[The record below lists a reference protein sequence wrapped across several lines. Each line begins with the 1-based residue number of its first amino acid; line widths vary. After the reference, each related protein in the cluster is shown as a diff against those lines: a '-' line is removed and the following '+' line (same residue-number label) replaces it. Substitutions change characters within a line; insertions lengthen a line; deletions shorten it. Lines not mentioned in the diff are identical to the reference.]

1 MAGGRRGTPAQGSLG
16 DATDSGT
23 IASAKPAAGN
33 TGAREKKRV
42 IPMIMVA
49 CGLVL
54 PVRPHA
60 STGSTAS
67 KRRLAR
73 TALALAAILGLNG
86 AAIADD
92 VPAAPKYEQETPA
105 RSPDEPVP
113 ADGWARDPDAV
124 LLAQASVVN
133 PAQAQSDA
141 QPTAA
146 GDQPAQ
152 SGRRLGSWE
161 MPAVIVEGRRISPYR
176 EDDLIGSYEQPRWT
190 AHRRFA
196 GTRIYVRP
204 AGQFDFEQWF
214 RWKDKK
220 DDPDVLVTQSELE
233 FGLGHRLQ
241 LDYYLIT
248 RKTDG
253 ESTKVDN
260 AIELRY
266 AFADWG
272 RIWGNP
278 TVYLEW
284 ISQDSDPDVVET
296 KLLLGGDI
304 APGWHWGTNLVWEQ
318 ETGGSRESVYEFT
331 AGLSQTLSDQKFSW
345 GLETKLE
352 WADEEGSRGDYSKD
366 LRLGPSFQWR
376 PVAQM
381 HIDFAP
387 LFGLTSDS
395 LRSDV
400 YLIFGYEF

>member
-1 MAGGRRGTPAQGSLG
+1 
-16 DATDSGT
+16 
-23 IASAKPAAGN
+23 
-33 TGAREKKRV
+33 
-42 IPMIMVA
+42 MIMAA
-49 CGLVL
+49 CGLAAPARAVDSID
-54 PVRPHA
+54 PTIP
-60 STGSTAS
+60 
-67 KRRLAR
+67 KCRRAR
-73 TALALAAILGLNG
+73 IAWAVAGILGLNG
-86 AAIADD
+86 AALADD
-92 VPAAPKYEQETPA
+92 A
-105 RSPDEPVP
+105 PVP
-113 ADGWARDPDAV
+113 PNDEAAALAPSLDDLVPPGGWARDPDSV

-141 QPTAA
+141 QASSTEDQAA
-146 GDQPAQ
+146 QP
-152 SGRRLGSWE
+152 GRRLGSWE
-161 MPAVIVEGRRISPYR
+161 MPAVIVEGKRLSPFR

-196 GTRIYVRP
+196 GTRVYVRP

-214 RWKDKK
+214 RWKNKK
-220 DDPDVLVTQSELE
+220 DDPDELVTQTEFE

-248 RKTDG
+248 RNTDG
-253 ESTKVDN
+253 EDTKIDN
-260 AIELRY
+260 ALEIRY

-278 TVYLEW
+278 TVYVEW
-284 ISQDSDPDVVET
+284 ISRDSDPDVVET

-318 ETGGSRESVYEFT
+318 ETGGARESVYEFT
-331 AGLSQTLSDQKFSW
+331 AGLSQTLSDEKFSW

-352 WADEEGSRGDYSKD
+352 WADEKGSRGDYSED
-366 LRLGPSFQWR
+366 FRLGPSFQWR
-376 PVAQM
+376 PIPQM

-395 LRSDV
+395 LRSDI